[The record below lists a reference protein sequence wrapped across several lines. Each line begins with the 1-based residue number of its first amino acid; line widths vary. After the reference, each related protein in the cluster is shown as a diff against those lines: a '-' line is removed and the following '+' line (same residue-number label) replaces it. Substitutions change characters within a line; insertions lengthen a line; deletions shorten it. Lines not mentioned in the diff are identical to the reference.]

1 MTDRKKK
8 GIGLGIGG
16 ALSIIA
22 GVVLFVTTNTP
33 EWVPTVISLVGL
45 VAGALGFK
53 IVEPDVEE

>member
-16 ALSIIA
+16 ALSILA
-22 GVVLFVTTNTP
+22 GVILFVTTSTP
-33 EWVPTVISLVGL
+33 DWLPMVISLVGL

-53 IVEPDVEE
+53 IVEPDTEE